1 MIDWLREQNYSVLL
15 VVGLVIAIGGF
26 LIITGTVS
34 STIGT
39 QQNPVKVLDRL
50 GTKLQEHPYDPA
62 LLLESARYHYELV
75 RDRLQSNADS
85 SELTTLVREGLTHYR
100 RLISNPDWSL
110 DRRDYFYAAYLYF
123 TLGESYYDRAKS
135 LALESYQK
143 GYRSRSLVTL
153 LANIEY
159 HQATS
164 KEDYKVAL
172 NYYESLGPDVR
183 DPVLLY
189 NKAQTLRQVE
199 EFQRAYETLERGE
212 QFLEA
217 YSNSEDLLSKYRL
230 AKVQLNVQRE
240 RFGEALSF
248 IRTIPAEQRNL
259 KLRTLYAQCL
269 IEVGQVDRARAELKD
284 VVDQPGSPREAE
296 LLLNEITKKPKKA
309 RS

>member
-1 MIDWLREQNYSVLL
+1 MIDWIREQNYTLVL
-15 VVGLVIAIGGF
+15 VVGLVIAIGAF
-26 LIITGTVS
+26 LILTGTVS
-34 STIGT
+34 TTIGT
-39 QQNPVKVLDRL
+39 RKSPAKALDRIES
-50 GTKLQEHPYDPA
+50 KLQEHPYEPA
-62 LLLESARYHYELV
+62 LLLESARYHYKLV
-75 RDRLQSNADS
+75 RNRLQSTARS
-85 SELTTLVREGLTHYR
+85 SELQSLVRKGLSHYR

-159 HQATS
+159 HQGSS
-164 KEDYKVAL
+164 KEDYNVAL

-189 NKAQTLRQVE
+189 NKAQTLRQLGK
-199 EFQRAYETLERGE
+199 FQRAYETLERGE
-212 QFLEA
+212 QFLDA

-240 RFGEALSF
+240 QFGEALSF

-269 IEVGQVDRARAELKD
+269 IEVGQVDQARSELKD
-284 VVDQPGSPREAE
+284 VVDHPESPREAE